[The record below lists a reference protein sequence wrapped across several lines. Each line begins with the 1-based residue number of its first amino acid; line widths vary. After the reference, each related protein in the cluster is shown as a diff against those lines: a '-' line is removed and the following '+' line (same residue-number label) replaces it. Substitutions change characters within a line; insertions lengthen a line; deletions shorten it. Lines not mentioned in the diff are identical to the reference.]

1 MHKSREEQRANRRLK
16 HFQEKVEKKEQA
28 KLNREEILD
37 RLHNGEPLD
46 RQTCGNIQDLTPYFA
61 QENLRRERQ

>member
-1 MHKSREEQRANRRLK
+1 MSKNRKCQRAREKRRE
-16 HFQEKVEKKEQA
+16 QE

-37 RLHNGEPLD
+37 RLHNGESLD

-61 QENLRRERQ
+61 QENLRREAR